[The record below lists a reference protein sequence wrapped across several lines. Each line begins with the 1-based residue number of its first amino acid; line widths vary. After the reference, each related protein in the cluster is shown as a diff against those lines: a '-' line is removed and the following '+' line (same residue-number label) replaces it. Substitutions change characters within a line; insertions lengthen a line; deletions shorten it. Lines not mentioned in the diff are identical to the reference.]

1 MGNKDTLTGLYTKD
15 YFYEQYDQFMKTH
28 LITTVLA
35 IDFTKLKFV
44 NDNYG
49 HAGGDTC
56 LSSFGEIIEKTFPND
71 ICVRRSGDEFLIL
84 TDKTNEEIEKGLKRT
99 DELINEYFIIGNIP
113 FRYGFNTG
121 IAKAEHSIELSLDK
135 ADMTMYDAKKRN
147 QLYAYYSDEIYNES
161 KKGKILLSQIGDD
174 IKKRKLNYNYRD
186 IYTISGQIT
195 DIHDVYTRDHNNQ
208 IIFSETSLELF
219 KKSIYLNKLDYE
231 NLKRILLSSSQVGE
245 KLIINIDATTL
256 LSKNCETRVSFGESI
271 NFMAFISALCSIS
284 DNDMHNYILCLN
296 VDNLGDDWEKI
307 IPTLMLL
314 KDLGFG
320 LAIGRFNA
328 KANNPSINIWQQ
340 NNLDIDFIKI
350 NKQTISDAMQNEK
363 IAKIIRALTTLMDDY
378 GTTPIFMK
386 IENEEELAFTK
397 NLNEKGLIIGNVMGP
412 EKKLILKKNKTGKL

>member
-44 NDNYG
+44 NDIY
-49 HAGGDTC
+49 
-56 LSSFGEIIEKTFPND
+56 
-71 ICVRRSGDEFLIL
+71 VRRSGDEFLIL

-174 IKKRKLNYNYRD
+174 IKKRKINYNYRD
-186 IYTISGQIT
+186 LYTISGQIT

-219 KKSIYLNKLDYE
+219 KKSIYLNKLDY
-231 NLKRILLSSSQVGE
+231 
-245 KLIINIDATTL
+245 
-256 LSKNCETRVSFGESI
+256 
-271 NFMAFISALCSIS
+271 
-284 DNDMHNYILCLN
+284 
-296 VDNLGDDWEKI
+296 
-307 IPTLMLL
+307 
-314 KDLGFG
+314 
-320 LAIGRFNA
+320 
-328 KANNPSINIWQQ
+328 
-340 NNLDIDFIKI
+340 
-350 NKQTISDAMQNEK
+350 
-363 IAKIIRALTTLMDDY
+363 
-378 GTTPIFMK
+378 
-386 IENEEELAFTK
+386 
-397 NLNEKGLIIGNVMGP
+397 
-412 EKKLILKKNKTGKL
+412 